1 MRWPGK
7 TQPGTTSDVPV
18 IGSDIFVSAVGI
30 AGAKLPTDRV
40 LDGGNLL
47 AAIESRA
54 VERTRPL
61 YWRCVIAPGP
71 LKTAMRI
78 GDWKILADEP
88 LTQFEL
94 YDLKH
99 DPQEKSDLS
108 AAQPAKFAEMKTAL
122 VKLNTEIEAEGPD
135 WWKSYDQGAKKA
147 NPKKKPK
154 AE

>member
-1 MRWPGK
+1 M
-7 TQPGTTSDVPV
+7 
-18 IGSDIFVSAVGI
+18 IGSDIFVTAVGI
-30 AGAKLPTDRV
+30 AGAKLPTDRI

-47 AAIESRA
+47 AAIEGRA
-54 VERTRPL
+54 VERARPL

-94 YDLKH
+94 YDLKN
-99 DPQEKSDLS
+99 DPQEKTELS
-108 AAQPAKFAEMKTAL
+108 AAQPVKLEEMKTAL

-135 WWKSYDQGAKKA
+135 WWKTNDQGEKKA
-147 NPKKKPK
+147 NQKKKK
-154 AE
+154 QTE